1 MGQNFDAHKSHGAN
15 GAMMTYRPLLYLT
28 TALVL
33 AAPTAFAQAAQ
44 TPVIEQA
51 QGLQEPPASDPA
63 AEATAGGEAA
73 PAGGSAAEVAAETGV
88 KPPEGGAVADP
99 QASPEAGSAAAPE
112 SPDAELRAEAAE
124 WVEVIPRAA
133 EPPSGRPV
141 TRAKVDLGAMLFF
154 DPRMSV
160 SGVFSCQSCH
170 NIGMGGTDQLETSVG
185 HGWQMGPRNSPTMLN
200 AVFNAAQFWDGRA
213 DTLAEQA
220 KGPVQAGVE
229 MNNTPANLIA
239 TLESMPGYVEA
250 FEAAFPGEENPVT
263 FDNFA
268 LAIEAF
274 ETTLV
279 TPNSPFDQWLMG
291 MDGAMTEQEKR
302 GLRAYMDAGCTT
314 CHSGVN
320 FGGQEYFPF
329 GLVEAPDAEIR
340 PEGDVGRFA
349 ITATEEDQYVFRA
362 APLRNVALTAPYFH
376 SGQVWELEE
385 AVRVMANAQLG
396 TELTDEQAQ
405 DITAFLGTLTGEQP
419 QLVHPTL
426 PVRTDKTP
434 LPAPVDSPS
443 TEAGKG

>member
-1 MGQNFDAHKSHGAN
+1 
-15 GAMMTYRPLLYLT
+15 MTYRPLMYLT

-33 AAPTAFAQAAQ
+33 LAPTAYAQDAAAPQ
-44 TPVIEQA
+44 VVEQE
-51 QGLQEPPASDPA
+51 QGLQQPPAGDPA
-63 AEATAGGEAA
+63 SEATAGGEAA
-73 PAGGSAAEVAAETGV
+73 PAGGSAEEIAAETGV
-88 KPPEGGAVADP
+88 EPPADGAVAN
-99 QASPEAGSAAAPE
+99 PEATAEAAGEPD
-112 SPDAELRAEAAE
+112 SPDSELRAQAAE
-124 WVEVIPRAA
+124 LFEDIPRAA

-170 NIGMGGTDQLETSVG
+170 NIGIGGTDQLETSIG
-185 HGWQMGPRNSPTMLN
+185 HGWQQGPRNSPTMLN

-213 DTLAEQA
+213 EDLAEQA

-229 MNNTPANLIA
+229 MNNTPENLIA

-250 FEAAFPGEENPVT
+250 FKAAFPGEENPVT

-279 TPNSPFDQWLMG
+279 TPNSRFDQWLMG

-302 GLRAYMDAGCTT
+302 GLAAYMDAGCST
-314 CHSGVN
+314 CHAGVN
-320 FGGQEYFPF
+320 FGGQEYYPF
-329 GLVEAPDAEIR
+329 GLVEAPDPEVR
-340 PEGDVGRFA
+340 PEGDVGRYQ
-349 ITATEEDQYVFRA
+349 ITQTEEDQYVFRA

-376 SGQVWELEE
+376 SGQVWDLEE
-385 AVRVMANAQLG
+385 AVRIMANAQLG
-396 TELTDEQAQ
+396 TELAEEQAQ

-419 QLVHPTL
+419 QVIHPTL
-426 PVRTDKTP
+426 PVRTGSTP
-434 LPAPVDSPS
+434 LPAPIQQDVG
-443 TEAGKG
+443 EGKAAD